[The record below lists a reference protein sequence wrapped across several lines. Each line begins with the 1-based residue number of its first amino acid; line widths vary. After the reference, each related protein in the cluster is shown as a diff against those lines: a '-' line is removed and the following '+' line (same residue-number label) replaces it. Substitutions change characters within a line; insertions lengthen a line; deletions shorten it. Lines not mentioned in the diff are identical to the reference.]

1 MSVVSAR
8 ASCHRDVTIILA
20 RASYILFIRRH
31 ALIIAILGICNERK
45 EDWSASTGAISIMDG
60 SGSGS
65 GSSVDEMAQ

>member
-8 ASCHRDVTIILA
+8 AACHRDVTIILA
-20 RASYILFIRRH
+20 RASYIIHKKARPH
-31 ALIIAILGICNERK
+31 YCSICNERK